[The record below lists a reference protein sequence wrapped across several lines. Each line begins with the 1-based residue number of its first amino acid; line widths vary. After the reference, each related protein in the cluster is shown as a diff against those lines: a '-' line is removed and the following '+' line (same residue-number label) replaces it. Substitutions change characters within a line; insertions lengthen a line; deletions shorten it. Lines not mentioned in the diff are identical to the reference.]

1 MLFIDRRNSSF
12 PRLFSNAPFRNEILT
27 RRIITISNRDWNSV
41 ENACE
46 SLKIDRSSFRSSRS
60 RNRRILCIKGWM
72 NACIR
77 SFFFFHSVPFSGDE
91 QRINKFGQKR
101 RYAYASIVSQL
112 ECFISVESCG
122 YLFLFKI
129 SDIICLKSN
138 FFSENNLFQ
147 SYSMDRVVNFSPFV
161 FFIRSRYLVITRTF
175 KTIRLQL
182 WCFPKRARQ
191 RSYTH
196 TQSRLASSTN
206 RYRQSATVSI

>member
-1 MLFIDRRNSSF
+1 MRIFKNRSF
-12 PRLFSNAPFRNEILT
+12 
-27 RRIITISNRDWNSV
+27 V
-41 ENACE
+41 V
-46 SLKIDRSSFRSSRS
+46 SFFW
-60 RNRRILCIKGWM
+60 NRRILCIKGWM

-77 SFFFFHSVPFSGDE
+77 FFFFFLPFSGDE

-129 SDIICLKSN
+129 SDIICLKSD
-138 FFSENNLFQ
+138 FFLENNLFQ
-147 SYSMDRVVNFSPFV
+147 SYSMDRAVNFSPFV

-182 WCFPKRARQ
+182 
-191 RSYTH
+191 
-196 TQSRLASSTN
+196 
-206 RYRQSATVSI
+206 

>member
-1 MLFIDRRNSSF
+1 MRIFKNRSF
-12 PRLFSNAPFRNEILT
+12 VVSFFSFE
-27 RRIITISNRDWNSV
+27 
-41 ENACE
+41 E
-46 SLKIDRSSFRSSRS
+46 SKNFMYKRMDERVYSL
-60 RNRRILCIKGWM
+60 
-72 NACIR
+72 
-77 SFFFFHSVPFSGDE
+77 FFFFHSVPFSGDE

-147 SYSMDRVVNFSPFV
+147 SYSMDRAVNFSPFV

-182 WCFPKRARQ
+182 
-191 RSYTH
+191 
-196 TQSRLASSTN
+196 
-206 RYRQSATVSI
+206 